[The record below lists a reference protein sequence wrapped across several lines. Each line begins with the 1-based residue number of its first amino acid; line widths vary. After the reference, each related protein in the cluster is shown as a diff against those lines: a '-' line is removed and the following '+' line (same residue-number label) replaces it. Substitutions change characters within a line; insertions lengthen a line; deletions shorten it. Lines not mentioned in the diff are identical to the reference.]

1 MHLWLISKASLLL
14 GEDPPK
20 KVRCAIMIECGC
32 AMLCTYFSVR
42 LGLGLQNQKGSR
54 RRRGNETTVLFF
66 AQNFPWQSEKTSG
79 LAAGSGTKTGGI
91 PAQCLIARTC
101 LGLCWHNDALLQHTK
116 RKYPLHRHFRSVK
129 SLCCA
134 RCFCYALP
142 SHTGHPTLEA
152 SESLVCF

>member
-32 AMLCTYFSVR
+32 AMLCTYFSLR

-54 RRRGNETTVLFF
+54 RRRGNETTVFCTKFPLAIRKNIRAGCWFWHENRWHSCSMSNCSNLF
-66 AQNFPWQSEKTSG
+66 
-79 LAAGSGTKTGGI
+79 
-91 PAQCLIARTC
+91 
-101 LGLCWHNDALLQHTK
+101 GLCWHNDALLQHTK

-129 SLCCA
+129 SLRCT

-152 SESLVCF
+152 SKSLVCF